1 MAVFGTPDH
10 RVSTLLALTNKLF
23 MARIVLSDEFGRQF
37 TGGKTHFDLDVR
49 DVRHLIRTL
58 EELFPGIGEQL
69 EAGAIA
75 IDNEIIPDP
84 WLNPILPNSEVFF
97 LPAIKGG

>member
-1 MAVFGTPDH
+1 
-10 RVSTLLALTNKLF
+10 

-37 TGGKTHFDLDVR
+37 AGGQTHFDLDVKN
-49 DVRHLIRTL
+49 VRQLVGTL
-58 EELFPGIGEQL
+58 EGMFPGIGEHL

-84 WLNPILPNSEVFF
+84 WLNPIRPDSEVFF

>member
-1 MAVFGTPDH
+1 MAH
-10 RVSTLLALTNKLF
+10 
-23 MARIVLSDEFGRQF
+23 IVLGDEFGRQF
-37 TGGKTHFDLDVR
+37 TGGQTHFDLDVR

-58 EELFPGIGEQL
+58 EGMFPGIGEQL

-84 WLNPILPNSEVFF
+84 WLNPIQPNSEVFF
-97 LPAIKGG
+97 LPPIKGGK

>member
-1 MAVFGTPDH
+1 
-10 RVSTLLALTNKLF
+10 

-37 TGGKTHFDLDVR
+37 AGGQTRFDLDVKN
-49 DVRHLIRTL
+49 VRHLIRTL
-58 EELFPGIGEQL
+58 EEMFPGIGEHL

-84 WLNPILPNSEVFF
+84 WLNPIRPNSEVFF
-97 LPAIKGG
+97 LPPIRGG